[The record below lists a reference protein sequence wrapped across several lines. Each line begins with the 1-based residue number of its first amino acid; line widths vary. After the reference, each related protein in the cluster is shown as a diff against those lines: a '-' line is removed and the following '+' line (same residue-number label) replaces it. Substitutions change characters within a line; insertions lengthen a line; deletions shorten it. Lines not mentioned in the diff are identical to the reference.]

1 MIVLIIIDRLVA
13 AKEKLLLPPF
23 QLQCK
28 SNKKDGEAIYNFN
41 SFCYI
46 RSMKALSQL
55 LVESSVQ
62 MPPLDVV
69 LPPPPVVVPPP
80 V

>member
-13 AKEKLLLPPF
+13 AKKKLLLPPF

-28 SNKKDGEAIYNFN
+28 SNKKDGEAMYNFN

-46 RSMKALSQL
+46 RSMKGIITVTCGIIRSDAAA
-55 LVESSVQ
+55 
-62 MPPLDVV
+62 
-69 LPPPPVVVPPP
+69 
-80 V
+80 